1 MASAQQLANTLNR
14 KNIAKKKENRALH
27 PLNNEAR
34 HSFAFARA
42 RNHITW
48 EKQMEFTRKLRQST
62 CILFNIFLV
71 LKRKPIGHAK
81 KSTKNYFKS
90 EISPLNSK
98 RMSLFFADSGSLLTI
113 YE

>member
-1 MASAQQLANTLNR
+1 
-14 KNIAKKKENRALH
+14 
-27 PLNNEAR
+27 
-34 HSFAFARA
+34 
-42 RNHITW
+42 
-48 EKQMEFTRKLRQST
+48 MEFTRKLRQST

-113 YE
+113 YEWIFIPKAIFIMLQLNFFEVIKYDPSTEDRIILVFLSKLK